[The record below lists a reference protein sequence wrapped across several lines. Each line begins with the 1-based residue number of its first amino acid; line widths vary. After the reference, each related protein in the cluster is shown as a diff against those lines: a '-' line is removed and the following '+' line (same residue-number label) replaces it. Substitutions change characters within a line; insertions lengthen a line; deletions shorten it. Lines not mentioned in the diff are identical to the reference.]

1 MQALN
6 DTIDIICIN
15 VKTIHLQIYVLCVKL
30 FSLTFE
36 VLNMKNKAPKV
47 NKTEFVSTLKKSF
60 PHTLPVF
67 AGYLVLGFG
76 FGLLLQSKGYNFL
89 WAILMS
95 ITIYGGSMQYVGVDI
110 LSSGAGIIT
119 TAIMSLMI
127 QARHTFYGL
136 SLLAKYKDIGKT
148 KPYLIFGITDETYS
162 LVTSIDPPEN
172 TPKGLF
178 YFWITLLDQCYW
190 ILGGAIGAI
199 FGQMVHIN
207 TKGVDF
213 SMTSLFVVIL
223 TDNLMKKKGKDR
235 IPSFVGLGISFVCL
249 MIFGA
254 ENFLIPAMVC
264 IAIVLMLLRPMLSKN
279 KEGDAND

>member
-1 MQALN
+1 MRDN
-6 DTIDIICIN
+6 T
-15 VKTIHLQIYVLCVKL
+15 
-30 FSLTFE
+30 
-36 VLNMKNKAPKV
+36 PKV
-47 NKTEFVSTLKKSF
+47 NKSKALSALKSAF
-60 PHTLPVF
+60 PHTIPVF

-110 LSSGAGIIT
+110 LSSGAGILT

-136 SLLAKYKDIGKT
+136 SLLAKYKGIGKT

-162 LVTSIDPPEN
+162 LVTSVDPPKDIN
-172 TPKGLF
+172 KGLF
-178 YFWITLLDQCYW
+178 YFWMTLLDQCYW
-190 ILGGAIGAI
+190 IVGGALGAL

-223 TDNLMKKKGKDR
+223 TDNLMKKKGKER
-235 IPSFVGLGISFVCL
+235 IPSFIGLGISFVCL

-254 ENFLIPAMVC
+254 ENFLIPAMIC
-264 IAIVLMLLRPMLSKN
+264 IAIALMVLRPMLSKE
-279 KEGDAND
+279 KEDAKND

>member
-1 MQALN
+1 MRDN
-6 DTIDIICIN
+6 T
-15 VKTIHLQIYVLCVKL
+15 
-30 FSLTFE
+30 
-36 VLNMKNKAPKV
+36 PKV
-47 NKTEFVSTLKKSF
+47 NKSKTITALKSAF

-136 SLLAKYKDIGKT
+136 SLLAKYKDIGKV

-162 LVTSIDPPEN
+162 LVTSTNPPEGVH
-172 TPKGLF
+172 KGLF
-178 YFWITLLDQCYW
+178 YFWMTLLDQCYW
-190 ILGGAIGAI
+190 IIGGALGAL

-223 TDNLMKKKGKDR
+223 TDNLIKKKGKDK
-235 IPSFVGLGISFVCL
+235 IPSFVGLGVSLVCL
-249 MIFGA
+249 LIFGA
-254 ENFLIPAMVC
+254 ENFLIPAMVI
-264 IAIVLMLLRPMLSKN
+264 IAIALMLLRPVLSKS
-279 KEGDAND
+279 KEVASDD